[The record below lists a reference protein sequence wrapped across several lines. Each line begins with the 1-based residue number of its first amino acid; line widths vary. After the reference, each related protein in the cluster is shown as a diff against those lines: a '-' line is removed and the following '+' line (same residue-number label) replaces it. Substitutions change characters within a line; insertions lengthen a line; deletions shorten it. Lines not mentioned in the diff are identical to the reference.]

1 MPKYKKEYSD
11 LVKQVRDAADELET
25 AGLLV
30 AEDSIPRPT
39 GKKQPGRRVEWYRKA
54 RWTEVTNS
62 PAATEEVK
70 RLELARDHFEL

>member
-11 LVKQVRDAADELET
+11 LAKQVRDAADELEA

-30 AEDSIPRPT
+30 AEEPT

-54 RWTEVTNS
+54 KWTEVTTS
-62 PAATEEVK
+62 PAATEEIR
-70 RLELARDHFEL
+70 RLELARGHFEL